1 MVSVGVGVAVST
13 TGCGVSVCV
22 SVGSA
27 VAVAVS
33 VGVFVGTSA
42 TRAGVGVATGEL
54 SLTMGSTITLGVDV
68 SGNVS
73 GNISSGVLAASATGG
88 VDVAGALSPGKWI
101 VSGVAVAV
109 GSPLARSESGGVGVP
124 STGLEGSGVRVDVPK
139 SAIWYACCVSRSSA
153 KRVARKSGVGVMVP
167 VRVAVG
173 VGVGPNVRR
182 ACRAHNIPPRPK
194 SIKAATKRLIVMISA
209 LRLRGG
215 QG

>member
-13 TGCGVSVCV
+13 TGCGVSVGV

-68 SGNVS
+68 SSNVS
-73 GNISSGVLAASATGG
+73 GGVLAASATGG

-167 VRVAVG
+167 VRVEVG

-182 ACRAHNIPPRPK
+182 ACRAHSIPPKPK